1 MLEQITTIADL
12 GSMIFAVLGLFY
24 ARPSAPGKELWAAA
38 GMFLFAAAGQIVAL
52 CADVFGDAGWPHLAA
67 AVLFMTGLLV
77 ASGIT
82 WGRADRADE
91 LAGADTEGD
100 LW

>member
-12 GSMIFAVLGLFY
+12 GSLVFAALGLFY

-52 CADVFGDAGWPHLAA
+52 CADVFGNAGWPHLASNA
-67 AVLFMTGLLV
+67 LFMTFLLIG
-77 ASGIT
+77 AWIT

-91 LAGADTEGD
+91 LAGDDTEGD

>member
-38 GMFLFAAAGQIVAL
+38 AMLLFAAAGQIVAL
-52 CADVFGDAGWPHLAA
+52 CADIFGSAGWQRLVSNVLA
-67 AVLFMTGLLV
+67 MTFLLIG
-77 ASGIT
+77 AWIT

-91 LAGADTEGD
+91 LAGDDTEGD